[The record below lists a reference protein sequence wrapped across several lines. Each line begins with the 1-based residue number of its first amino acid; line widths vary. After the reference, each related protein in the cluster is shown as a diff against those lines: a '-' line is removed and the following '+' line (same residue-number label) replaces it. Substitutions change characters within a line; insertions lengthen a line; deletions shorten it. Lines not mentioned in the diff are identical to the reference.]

1 MQRFGWVT
9 LALITLMLAAATCV
23 QAEGRIALL
32 IGNKDYKPGVGAL
45 VNPLNDVRLIGDAL
59 KAVGFEV
66 LSPVHNA
73 RRAEMLLA
81 IHALAARLKT
91 AGANAVGFI
100 YYSGHGIASAGENY
114 LIPVDI
120 DEPSTVQL
128 SVQGVKQ
135 SELLAVLRN
144 EAPNAAHYLVLDACR
159 NTLQGARGGKGFLPV
174 RQQSGVLVAFAT
186 EPGKTATDS
195 GPGSSPYAAAL
206 AEELVRP
213 GQNDLL
219 MFHNVR
225 VAVIRK
231 TGGDQVPFTEDGIQR
246 PKRVLFGGQTKPV
259 VSPPPPAKDRFDGI
273 WLINAVCPKTADG
286 IESYTLDAIGEVTKN
301 NFRAEIGH
309 KEKPGWFRMEGS
321 ILPDGT
327 SQLKVD
333 GTVLYPKAATAGV
346 PLGAPFSYAVIAKFQ
361 NTRGTGRRVGG
372 RQCDFVFVKQ

>member
-135 SELLAVLRN
+135 SEVLAVLRN

-159 NTLQGARGGKGFLPV
+159 NNLQGARGGKGFLPV
-174 RQQSGVLVAFAT
+174 GQQSGVLVAFAT
-186 EPGKTATDS
+186 EPGKTATDNGS
-195 GPGSSPYAAAL
+195 GSSPYAAAL

-213 GQNDLL
+213 GQND
-219 MFHNVR
+219 
-225 VAVIRK
+225 
-231 TGGDQVPFTEDGIQR
+231 
-246 PKRVLFGGQTKPV
+246 
-259 VSPPPPAKDRFDGI
+259 S
-273 WLINAVCPKTADG
+273 
-286 IESYTLDAIGEVTKN
+286 
-301 NFRAEIGH
+301 
-309 KEKPGWFRMEGS
+309 
-321 ILPDGT
+321 
-327 SQLKVD
+327 
-333 GTVLYPKAATAGV
+333 
-346 PLGAPFSYAVIAKFQ
+346 
-361 NTRGTGRRVGG
+361 
-372 RQCDFVFVKQ
+372 